1 MDTKALQETLKADKQ
16 RMTPE
21 KWRSYTT
28 IDGNRCN
35 PEQRC
40 GYCWSEQHRGYLT
53 LPLMFQHECVEKQC
67 KHFQKYEK
75 HSYWKGKDK
84 AKAKKQ
90 QRKAQEKA
98 HEQKLTEMLNI
109 MRALTEEDNNFFPI
123 SVAKGEG
130 LYQHQYIV
138 RFVKFA
144 WIDIP
149 YYVKLF
155 KERCG
160 VSIYLDEIKNTYE
173 NKMRIL
179 DAQGLVRLEEEQ

>member
-1 MDTKALQETLKADKQ
+1 MNTKALQETLKADKQ
-16 RMTPE
+16 RQTTE

-28 IDGNRCN
+28 IDGNLCN

-40 GYCWSEQHRGYLT
+40 GYCWSETHRGYLT
-53 LPLMFQHECVEKQC
+53 LPLMFQHECIEKQC

-84 AKAKKQ
+84 KKEQ
-90 QRKAQEKA
+90 KQKRKAQEKA
-98 HEQKLTEMLNI
+98 YEQKLQEMLGI
-109 MRALTEEDNNFFPI
+109 IRALTEEDPNFFAI
-123 SVAKGEG
+123 SVAKGTG

-144 WIDIP
+144 WVDIP

-155 KERCG
+155 RERCG
-160 VSIYLDEIKNTYE
+160 VSIYLQEIQNTYE
-173 NKMRIL
+173 NKLRIL
-179 DAQGLVRLEEEQ
+179 EAQGLERKKIK